1 VNATICAD
9 LVKKV
14 CMVEEI
20 TPDPLHRLELLV
32 KRHIH
37 LVQNKPGIA
46 RYVFST
52 GILPRG
58 TERKV
63 RLFKVVCAY
72 LHEVERIMATAQE
85 QGQIATERSAVPLMF
100 LV

>member
-1 VNATICAD
+1 MNATICAD

-37 LVQNKPGIA
+37 LVQSKPGIA
-46 RYVFST
+46 CYVFPT
-52 GILPRG
+52 GILTQR
-58 TERKV
+58 TER
-63 RLFKVVCAY
+63 
-72 LHEVERIMATAQE
+72 
-85 QGQIATERSAVPLMF
+85 
-100 LV
+100 